1 MASYNA
7 DDFELEKK
15 EGRPPMPLPE
25 LSSHILRHTFRTRL
39 CENDI
44 NLKIIQEI
52 MGHAQITITRD
63 IYNNVTSELI
73 KKSYGWIEKNLYT
86 AK

>member
-1 MASYNA
+1 
-7 DDFELEKK
+7 
-15 EGRPPMPLPE
+15 MPLPE
-25 LSSHILRHTFRTRL
+25 LFSHILRHTFCTRL

-44 NLKIIQEI
+44 NLKIIEEI
-52 MGHAQITITRD
+52 MGHAQITITKD

-73 KKSYGWIEKNLYT
+73 KKSYGGIEKNIYT

>member
-15 EGRPPMPLPE
+15 EAPPTPLPE
-25 LSSHILRHTFRTRL
+25 LFSHILRHTLRTRL